1 MQARRAWLHD
11 QCSRAGGDDGRP
23 RQRQRPTATPAT
35 ATAQGAPLDPG
46 QRPQPL
52 RSRQPVL
59 VACQGCGSAPQ
70 PAHRY
75 AAAKEACAAS
85 GDGALEEVSFEEF
98 GSAVRLVGSRCLRLS
113 MGRDMGRG
121 MGREHSVR
129 RMLVPVLDLANHD
142 GQVSDVLLAL
152 TLALTRTLTRTR
164 TRTLTLTLA
173 RSRQSRRAGLTV
185 VSQVSHVSQVG
196 QVGQVSQVTLP

>member
-1 MQARRAWLHD
+1 M
-11 QCSRAGGDDGRP
+11 
-23 RQRQRPTATPAT
+23 
-35 ATAQGAPLDPG
+35 
-46 QRPQPL
+46 
-52 RSRQPVL
+52 
-59 VACQGCGSAPQ
+59 ACQGCGSAPQ

-152 TLALTRTLTRTR
+152 TLALTRTLT
-164 TRTLTLTLA
+164 LTLA